1 MHMKPAIRRSFIGAI
16 LAALISSLGNVA
28 LPAQTAESP
37 DAARLNSL
45 YSQRDYE
52 RVVIEADKLSSPSP
66 EAQAWRAMALA
77 KRGYENDGLA
87 AAQKLTADFPNNGW
101 SWIAL
106 SSVRQSQGDHV
117 EEAIRAS
124 ERAIALLPD
133 QPAAIVVRINALASD
148 AARRD
153 EAIALADAK
162 RTAVANAAAIVVAK
176 ASTLMQQ
183 GYGRTRDEAKI
194 KAALDTFAEARSI
207 DPKNVDAWYLAGS
220 NLTSLRR
227 GEEALPLLK
236 AAAEAA
242 PDTTGVQAA
251 YWRALNNRTGVDP
264 AAKLSEIQS
273 LMDAFLA
280 RNGNRPGALYG
291 ASSVYDDLK
300 LLDKKKALQ
309 DRIMAEFPDSI
320 DAEWVLAYRWREY
333 EGPGYKP
340 DNPEFRRLLVMFLER
355 PKRHHEGLLGEAYMN
370 MFGSLMA
377 EAAPNP
383 KLLLP
388 VVRGM
393 AQYETMNVH
402 ITYGSALVQLADKK
416 VLLDEAEMMGRKSVD
431 VMTKKVASQKEFYKG
446 DGEYERAMSTSAAR
460 GYDALGW
467 VLFAESKNAEAEKTL
482 LKSYE
487 LNHEDRQNLFHL
499 GKFYEG
505 ARNLDKAV
513 DYYVKGLSVSM
524 PGVNPSEAALKTI
537 FEAKNTGKSFDD
549 YLAELREA
557 DRTRRRTKI
566 MGERDAQP
574 KAVPAFNLKTLD
586 GKMVSLDSL
595 KGKVVAI
602 NFWGIWCGWCVQELP
617 DFQKL
622 HEQYKNDPDVVILTI
637 DNDQNPNDVPPW
649 MAQKKFSFPVLLDD
663 GFVGTKAGITAFP
676 TTWFLDREGRLAFTK
691 VGWSEKLVEEFGWRI
706 EAIRK

>member
-1 MHMKPAIRRSFIGAI
+1 V
-16 LAALISSLGNVA
+16 LSLGGA
-28 LPAQTAESP
+28 AARQSAPPPTAG
-37 DAARLNSL
+37 DAARLKAL
-45 YSQRDYE
+45 YFQRDYE
-52 RVVIEADKLSSPSP
+52 SVAIEGQKLASPDP
-66 EAQAWRAMALA
+66 EARAWTAMALA
-77 KRGYENDGLA
+77 KRGYEADGLA
-87 AAQKLTADFPNNGW
+87 AAEEMVKKMPDNGW
-101 SWIAL
+101 AWLAMA
-106 SSVRQSQGDHV
+106 SVRLTQGDHT
-117 EEAIRAS
+117 EDAIRAS
-124 ERAIALLPD
+124 ERALAIMPNDSYAIA
-133 QPAAIVVRINALASD
+133 VRINALASD
-148 AARRD
+148 DARRD

-162 RTAVANAAAIVVAK
+162 RASVPNAAQIVAVK
-176 ASTLMQQ
+176 ANVLMQQ

-194 KAALDTFAEARSI
+194 RAALDTFAEARSI
-207 DPKNVDAWYLAGS
+207 DPKNIDAWYLPAS

-227 GEEALPLLK
+227 GAEALPLLK
-236 AAAEAA
+236 TASEVA

-264 AAKLSEIQS
+264 AAKLAEIEK
-273 LMDAFLA
+273 LIDAFLA

-291 ASSVYDDLK
+291 VSSVYDDLK

-340 DNPEFRRLLVMFLER
+340 DNPEFRKLLVMFLER
-355 PKRHHEGLLGEAYMN
+355 PKRYHEGLLGEAYMN

-377 EAAPNP
+377 DASPNP

-402 ITYGSALVQLADKK
+402 ITYGSAVVQMADKK
-416 VLLDEAEMMGRKSVD
+416 VLLDEAEAMGRKSVD
-431 VMTKKVASQKEFYKG
+431 VMTKKVQSQKSLYAG
-446 DGEYERAMSTSAAR
+446 DGEFERAMSSSAAR

-467 VLFAESKNAEAEKTL
+467 VLFAEGKNAEAEKTL

-487 LNHEDRQNLFHL
+487 LNHEDRDNLFHL
-499 GKFYEG
+499 GKFYETG
-505 ARNLDKAV
+505 KDLQKAE
-513 DYYVKGLSVSM
+513 DYYVKGLSTSR
-524 PGVNPSEAALKTI
+524 PGVNPSEAALKSI
-537 FEAKNTGKSFDD
+537 FEAKKTGGRFDA
-549 YLAELREA
+549 YLADLREA

-566 MGERDAQP
+566 LGERVFAP
-574 KAVPAFNLKTLD
+574 KAVPDFNLKTLD
-586 GKMVSLDSL
+586 GKMVSLESL

-622 HEQYKNDPDVVILTI
+622 HEQYKNDADVVILTI

-649 MAQKKFSFPVLLDD
+649 MAQKKFNFPVLLDD

-676 TTWFLDREGRLAFTK
+676 TTWFLDREGRLAFVK
-691 VGWSEKLVEEFGWRI
+691 QGWSEKLVEEFGWRI
-706 EAIRK
+706 EAIKK